1 MRLICTASSKHY
13 SRQVTPKNLM
23 NVRNTMVLLLQRLLN
38 PLDVR
43 IVKLNP
49 NKVRGIDPFSDLAF
63 LLQHKPDPII
73 FDVGANDGETVQ
85 EFIARFPSARVF
97 AFEPY
102 AACCEILDRKFRGN
116 ANIQIQNVAL
126 GEDRGTSELNLYSG
140 DRMNSLLRLD
150 DAPGNV
156 MSKSFTRAGSVEV
169 KLEAL
174 DAFCADSG
182 IDRIDVLKID
192 TQGYDLQVLGG
203 ARRLLEEKR
212 IKTILLE
219 VNFVPMYERQAT
231 FSQLHEFL
239 STHGYRFVDFYN
251 QVRPD
256 NYTAWCDACYV
267 AAEPV

>member
-1 MRLICTASSKHY
+1 
-13 SRQVTPKNLM
+13 M

-38 PLDVR
+38 PFEVR

-49 NKVRGIDPFSDLAF
+49 NKVRGIDPFLDLTF
-63 LLQHKPDPII
+63 LLQHKPNPIV

-85 EFIARFPSARVF
+85 EFIERFPSARVF

-102 AACCEILDRKFRGN
+102 AACCEILDRKFRGQ
-116 ANIQIQNVAL
+116 AAIQIQNIAL

-140 DRMNSLLRLD
+140 NRMNSLLRLD
-150 DAPGNV
+150 DGPGNV
-156 MSKSFTRAGSVEV
+156 MGKSFTRAGSVKV
-169 KLEAL
+169 RREAL
-174 DAFCADSG
+174 DFFCTDSG

-192 TQGYDLQVLGG
+192 TQGYDLQVLKG

-219 VNFVPMYERQAT
+219 VNFVPMYKRQAT
-231 FSQLHEFL
+231 FSELHEFL
-239 STHGYRFVDFYN
+239 SSFGYRFVDFYN

-256 NYTAWCDACYV
+256 DYTAWCDACYV
-267 AAEPV
+267 ASSPVD